1 MSAHTDERTARYV
14 TGMSVSDRTV
24 WPKDSRVWVLARLRC
39 SVCVYLY
46 VCIRVRF
53 CESVR
58 VHAQKIAKEL
68 PCVLTVRDVG
78 KVSALLSFQLRSS
91 TTPAR
96 DLPSPLSLCYPSL
109 SLPLPPASTSSY
121 SFSYSAGEGRL
132 PLANVSSARFL
143 QSALLTVL
151 PTPHDS
157 SWDPGEVDGV
167 GAPLPP
173 DGHRH
178 TGILPASRR
187 ALAEAR
193 GKEREKE
200 RQGGIE

>member
-1 MSAHTDERTARYV
+1 M
-14 TGMSVSDRTV
+14 
-24 WPKDSRVWVLARLRC
+24 WVLARPPW
-39 SVCVYLY
+39 CVY
-46 VCIRVRF
+46 VCMCF
-53 CESVR
+53 CAR
-58 VHAQKIAKEL
+58 VHAQRIAKEL

-78 KVSALLSFQLRSS
+78 KVSALLSFQPRSS

-96 DLPSPLSLCYPSL
+96 DLPSPS
-109 SLPLPPASTSSY
+109 SLPTPPSRPLYRPASTSLSR

-143 QSALLTVL
+143 RHARLTVL
-151 PTPHDS
+151 PTPREPGR
-157 SWDPGEVDGV
+157 DPGEVDGV

-200 RQGGIE
+200 RGRVG